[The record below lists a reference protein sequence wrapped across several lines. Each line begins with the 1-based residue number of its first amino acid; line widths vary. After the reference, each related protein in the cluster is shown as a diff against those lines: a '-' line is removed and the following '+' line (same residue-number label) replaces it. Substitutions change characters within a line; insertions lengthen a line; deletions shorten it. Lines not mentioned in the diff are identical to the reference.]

1 MSTATFAQQGNYF
14 LSHFSPSDERIDY
27 LTFGMAQ
34 DAKGVMYF
42 ANKNGVLEFDG
53 RNWKLIGTSGPMF
66 TITTSGQDVFLGG
79 LNGFGKIAIG
89 ADNVRSYQSLSQNQP
104 EGNQIFSSLAIND

>member
-1 MSTATFAQQGNYF
+1 MLKSFLQTLALVAISTVTFAQQGNYF

-27 LTFGMAQ
+27 LTFGMTQ

-53 RNWKLIGTSGPMF
+53 RNWKLIGTSGPIF
-66 TITTSGQDVFLGG
+66 TITTSGQDVFLGC
-79 LNGFGKIAIG
+79 LNAFGNIEIG
-89 ADNVRSYQSLSQNQP
+89 A
-104 EGNQIFSSLAIND
+104 

>member
-1 MSTATFAQQGNYF
+1 MLHSAVRSLVRTLAFIMISTVALAQQGNYF

-34 DAKGVMYF
+34 DSKGVIYF

-53 RNWKLIGTSGPMF
+53 RNWGLVATPGPVYAV
-66 TITTSGQDVFLGG
+66 TTSGENVFAAGYGG
-79 LNGFGKIAIG
+79 
-89 ADNVRSYQSLSQNQP
+89 
-104 EGNQIFSSLAIND
+104 